1 VDHIHTVIGGRFLQ
15 YDEDIDRWFILSR
28 KDTLRKVSKALGGL
42 KAIEDGY
49 IRSTTKNGTVNAGNI
64 DIERLQQNRLEK
76 KNNGT
81 KNNDSNSNSNSNSK
95 KLVNVDSITNTNTNT
110 NTNRTNINNKK
121 NPELFM
127 NVNMTMNNTNNN
139 SYANNSSNI
148 VVNRSF
154 VRERPPLING
164 HDDKTL
170 RTTTVKNK
178 RQKVEHQHH
187 VDGDQVISHYES
199 DSVQDSLDDMV
210 DDHSCDMDHDHDH
223 DDVDA
228 EDTRSDNDDALQSQ
242 SEEEEQHEFE
252 QHHDYMSLYAPMVL
266 SSTTTARVA
275 EVEEDSK
282 PAAAVPRTSSI
293 YDCTYCGKQCSSEV
307 LLRFHLRKW
316 CKHAPK
322 GKTISVTVLRES
334 ESAVPSKNNDNE
346 ATTDGVVVTQPDPN
360 TQVRM
365 CRFCGVIKT
374 KGNGIMSHEKTC
386 RQVMCRYKCGV
397 SKKKGS
403 GIIAHEKACPK
414 NPNRKPGCR
423 SSTKQVVVTTSP
435 PPSPA
440 TTATP
445 SPTTMTTTKCCYCGV
460 YKKKGSGIVAHEK
473 ACHDNPNWKPGCR
486 STKEVT
492 KVTTPTPMKCCYCG
506 VFKKKG
512 SGIMAHEKA
521 CPKNPNRISFD
532 RTKKVVVT
540 TPTTMTT
547 MKCRYCGVFKKK
559 GNGIIAHEKV
569 CPKNPNNRKKST
581 IKMKM
586 TTEKKK
592 KKPSSVPNNNN
603 DTTATVVDAASQHHA
618 VVLKMIG
625 RPSTSNTTP
634 INIEDSRV
642 WV

>member
-1 VDHIHTVIGGRFLQ
+1 
-15 YDEDIDRWFILSR
+15 
-28 KDTLRKVSKALGGL
+28 
-42 KAIEDGY
+42 
-49 IRSTTKNGTVNAGNI
+49 
-64 DIERLQQNRLEK
+64 
-76 KNNGT
+76 
-81 KNNDSNSNSNSNSK
+81 
-95 KLVNVDSITNTNTNT
+95 
-110 NTNRTNINNKK
+110 
-121 NPELFM
+121 M

-228 EDTRSDNDDALQSQ
+228 EDTRSDNDDSFQSQ
-242 SEEEEQHEFE
+242 SEEEEQQEFK

-266 SSTTTARVA
+266 SSTTTALVA

-316 CKHAPK
+316 CQHAPK

-346 ATTDGVVVTQPDPN
+346 TTTDGVVVTQPDSN
-360 TQVRM
+360 THVRM

-386 RQVMCRYKCGV
+386 QQVMCRYKCGV

-423 SSTKQVVVTTSP
+423 STTKNVVATP
-435 PPSPA
+435 PTPTP
-440 TTATP
+440 TPLP

-512 SGIMAHEKA
+512 
-521 CPKNPNRISFD
+521 
-532 RTKKVVVT
+532 
-540 TPTTMTT
+540 
-547 MKCRYCGVFKKK
+547 
-559 GNGIIAHEKV
+559 NGIIAHEKA